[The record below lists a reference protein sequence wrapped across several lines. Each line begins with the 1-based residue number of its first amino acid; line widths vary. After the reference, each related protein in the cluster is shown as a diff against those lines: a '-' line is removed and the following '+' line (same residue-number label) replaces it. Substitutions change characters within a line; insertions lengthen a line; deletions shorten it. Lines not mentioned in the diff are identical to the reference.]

1 MPRRARAK
9 RRKLAASPPS
19 LGAKIVTE
27 DIADCRRLDQADGWC
42 AVSSV
47 HWFEGDSYT
56 MSSSRTSTPS
66 NKDAQSY
73 VSRILL
79 PTEPLRL
86 VSTNSP
92 SRNTPLRTSSPT
104 PISPSPWV
112 LSRLA
117 AASPRGRS
125 GTPPSLFNFKSP
137 VRSPICSP
145 ANRGLRVG
153 SSTSTHSRLGYLP
166 RVTDL
171 TMEPTSMM
179 ERALRILE
187 SKKRPLNSLS
197 DETENLPLPADGLA
211 TSKRRCASTSTSTV
225 QQNNSHQTGLPD
237 VANLGVNGTPE
248 YFKCTSL
255 VDMKRASRRSSGS
268 HSDLAS
274 EPGRPDVVV
283 STRRNRPIVKPLS
296 SSILPNR
303 VSCLPSAE
311 LEALAFGSR
320 KRPRA
325 ESPHSS
331 STTTSAATELLD
343 SILGT
348 NTASPAAP
356 AAKRITR
363 EIPTQTED
371 GSASQPQLTS
381 VAVSAVTTPSIAT
394 GTSFSPPPIAI
405 QPLRHVSSV
414 SKFIAGLEAR
424 ARASALARSRS
435 RQARSLAGQIDTSG
449 SPMSSSLEARHDRIR
464 KLFASLAEVPSTVTV
479 ASSTVSSS
487 SPSAAT
493 VTATT
498 ESSYST
504 TVPTTASAPSVPA
517 FVFGKEQSQKTT
529 ESLDSAGKT
538 ASFSPPAAAAAA
550 TVPSWP
556 KTDVGSAVKPE
567 LPAFAGLPAASSAVQ
582 SNGPTSTA
590 GFTIGSSRMT
600 VGQTAASTTSS
611 FAVSGN
617 SSLPSSTPTICS
629 TAGTASTASPVTS
642 TVGASPAAPLVNSA
656 SMPSFNFGAK
666 SSSSSASTT
675 SAPAF
680 NFGRVEAV
688 STTSSPATTTPLLS
702 VFGSASK
709 TSVTSTPAAAPASSP
724 QLTAT
729 STTAAGVSSSPA
741 PTLTLFQQPKPS
753 TTGLTTTV
761 APSLGSLTSTAS
773 SLFPSSTFP
782 SVAATKPF
790 SFGLK
795 GTTAATTTSASA
807 TVPPAST
814 TGAPPLAAS
823 TLFNFGTKSTAPAA
837 TAPALPGFSF
847 VTASSS
853 ASKTPVFGP
862 GTTSSSALTAPAAI
876 AVTTTAATTT
886 VSSLFGTSAAT
897 KPTAFGALT
906 PASSGT
912 SLSAGNPITSSTP
925 SVGFSFTLPSA
936 TAASRTTSIFA
947 PTMFTTTSSTAASTP
962 TLFASLATTQNAVS
976 MAATS
981 TAPSLPSTKPG
992 STFLFGVTP
1001 STSATT
1007 AAATSGSVFG
1017 VAGTTAPKFSFG
1029 ATSTTAPGFNS
1040 SPFGSPVVSTT
1051 ATATTTTA
1059 VSTGGF
1065 AFAAA
1070 AGAAS
1075 IAPSL
1080 FGSPA
1085 VNSFSAG
1092 TPSLF
1097 GQSPGAFSSSATLF
1111 APSKVS
1117 TATPTATTTNV
1128 GLSFGSAGL
1137 TAAAPSFGDKSAATT
1152 GPVVSSNGFTFG
1164 ASTTANSAAA
1174 AAALPAT
1181 TGGFAFNFKAVTATT
1196 TSSASAPLSLFT
1208 SPKSSPA
1215 NLFAAGTPT
1224 QPSTVAPGPFGMTAK
1239 TTAGP
1244 TFNFGST
1251 ATSAVT
1257 TTSNMVFGG
1266 SSGFGSSSD
1275 ALKRTASS
1283 AFDAASTTTTTT
1295 TGPFGS
1301 ALTFGA
1307 AAAASSAQPSAPK
1320 SVAFG
1325 GSVFGGAT
1333 STGQPFNFAAA
1344 APATSAPSNGFN
1356 FMAAS
1361 ATSGQNAFGSPAAG
1375 TFVFGQTAP
1384 PVFGAQPGVGGS
1396 PPNPFNAN
1404 PSPTAAASLH
1414 RRRQLRLKGRR

>member
-1 MPRRARAK
+1 
-9 RRKLAASPPS
+9 
-19 LGAKIVTE
+19 
-27 DIADCRRLDQADGWC
+27 
-42 AVSSV
+42 
-47 HWFEGDSYT
+47 

-73 VSRILL
+73 MSRILL
-79 PTEPLRL
+79 PTDPLRL

-92 SRNTPLRTSSPT
+92 SRHTPLRTSSPAPT
-104 PISPSPWV
+104 SPSPWA

-145 ANRGLRVG
+145 ANRAFRAG

-187 SKKRPLNSLS
+187 SKKRPLNALS

-296 SSILPNR
+296 SSVLPNR

-325 ESPHSS
+325 ESPHNS
-331 STTTSAATELLD
+331 TTSAATELLD

-371 GSASQPQLTS
+371 GCPSQPQLTS
-381 VAVSAVTTPSIAT
+381 VAVSAVASPTNAT
-394 GTSFSPPPIAI
+394 GTSFSPPIAI

-424 ARASALARSRS
+424 ARASALARSRN
-435 RQARSLAGQIDTSG
+435 RQARSLAGQIETSG

-464 KLFASLAEVPSTVTV
+464 KLFASLAEVPSTVT
-479 ASSTVSSS
+479 ATSSTVSSS
-487 SPSAAT
+487 SSSAT

-498 ESSYST
+498 ESSCST
-504 TVPTTASAPSVPA
+504 TVSTTASAPSVPA

-529 ESLDSAGKT
+529 ESLDSTSTAGKT
-538 ASFSPPAAAAAA
+538 ASFSPAAAAA
-550 TVPSWP
+550 TAPSWP

-567 LPAFAGLPAASSAVQ
+567 LPAFAGLPTASSAVQ
-582 SNGPTSTA
+582 SNGPASTA
-590 GFTIGSSRMT
+590 GFTIGNSRVT
-600 VGQTAASTTSS
+600 VGQTTASTTPL

-629 TAGTASTASPVTS
+629 TAVTTSTASPVTS
-642 TVGASPAAPLVNSA
+642 AVGVSPAAPLANST

-666 SSSSSASTT
+666 SSSSSVSTT
-675 SAPAF
+675 STPAF

-688 STTSSPATTTPLLS
+688 ASSSSTSTTPLLS

-709 TSVTSTPAAAPASSP
+709 TPVNSTPAAASASSP
-724 QLTAT
+724 QLAAA
-729 STTAAGVSSSPA
+729 STTAAGISSSPA
-741 PTLTLFQQPKPS
+741 PTLTLFHQPKPS

-761 APSLGSLTSTAS
+761 APSLVSPASTAS
-773 SLFPSSTFP
+773 SLFPSPAFPALP

-795 GTTAATTTSASA
+795 GTTTTTTSASSA
-807 TVPPAST
+807 VPPAST
-814 TGAPPLAAS
+814 TGAPQLAAS

-837 TAPALPGFSF
+837 TAPALPSFSF

-853 ASKTPVFGP
+853 ASKTSVFGP
-862 GTTSSSALTAPAAI
+862 GTTSSPALAVPAA
-876 AVTTTAATTT
+876 ASTAAATST
-886 VSSLFGTSAAT
+886 VSSLFGTSSVTSAAT
-897 KPTAFGALT
+897 KPTSFGALT

-912 SLSAGNPITSSTP
+912 SLSAGNSSTP
-925 SVGFSFTLPSA
+925 SLGFSFTLPSS

-947 PTMFTTTSSTAASTP
+947 PTVPTSSTAASTP
-962 TLFASLATTQNAVS
+962 TLFGSLATTQNAVS

-981 TAPSLPSTKPG
+981 TAPSVPSTKSG

-1007 AAATSGSVFG
+1007 TTAAATSSSAFG
-1017 VAGTTAPKFSFG
+1017 VAGTTAPPFAFG
-1029 ATSTTAPGFNS
+1029 ATSTAAPGFNS
-1040 SPFGSPVVSTT
+1040 SAFGSPVVSTT
-1051 ATATTTTA
+1051 AAATTASTA

-1065 AFAAA
+1065 AFAA
-1070 AGAAS
+1070 GAAS
-1075 IAPSL
+1075 HAPSL

-1092 TPSLF
+1092 SPSLF
-1097 GQSPGAFSSSATLF
+1097 GQSPGALSSSASLF
-1111 APSKVS
+1111 APSKAS
-1117 TATPTATTTNV
+1117 TATPTAPTTNV
-1128 GLSFGSAGL
+1128 SLSFGSAGL
-1137 TAAAPSFGDKSAATT
+1137 TAGPVFGDKPAATT

-1164 ASTTANSAAA
+1164 ASTTANSVAAA
-1174 AAALPAT
+1174 AAASPAT

-1196 TSSASAPLSLFT
+1196 TGSTSAPLSLFT

-1224 QPSTVAPGPFGMTAK
+1224 QPSTVAPGPFGMVAK

-1244 TFNFGST
+1244 TFNFGGT
-1251 ATSAVT
+1251 ATSAAT
-1257 TTSNMVFGG
+1257 TTSSMVFGG
-1266 SSGFGSSSD
+1266 ISGFGSSSD

-1295 TGPFGS
+1295 TTGPFGS

-1307 AAAASSAQPSAPK
+1307 AAAAGSSAQPSAPK

-1325 GSVFGGAT
+1325 GSVFGAT

-1396 PPNPFNAN
+1396 PPNPFSAN
-1404 PSPTAAASLH
+1404 PSPTAASTASLH

>member
-1 MPRRARAK
+1 MRDVQRQK
-9 RRKLAASPPS
+9 Y
-19 LGAKIVTE
+19 
-27 DIADCRRLDQADGWC
+27 CRRLDQADGWST
-42 AVSSV
+42 VSSV

-92 SRNTPLRTSSPT
+92 SRNTPLRTSSPA

-331 STTTSAATELLD
+331 STTSAATELLD

-394 GTSFSPPPIAI
+394 GTSLSPPIAI

-435 RQARSLAGQIDTSG
+435 RQARSLAGQVETSG

-487 SPSAAT
+487 SSSSSAT

-504 TVPTTASAPSVPA
+504 TASTPSVPA

-529 ESLDSAGKT
+529 ESQDSSGKT

-550 TVPSWP
+550 AAAVPSWP

-590 GFTIGSSRMT
+590 GFTIGNSRMT
-600 VGQTAASTTSS
+600 VGQTTASTTSS

-629 TAGTASTASPVTS
+629 TAGTTSTASPVTS
-642 TVGASPAAPLVNSA
+642 AVGVSPAASLVNSA

-666 SSSSSASTT
+666 SSSASTT

-688 STTSSPATTTPLLS
+688 ATTSSSATTTPLLS

-709 TSVTSTPAAAPASSP
+709 TSVTSTPAAASASSP
-724 QLTAT
+724 QLAAT
-729 STTAAGVSSSPA
+729 STTAVGVSSSPA
-741 PTLTLFQQPKPS
+741 PTLTLFHQPKPS
-753 TTGLTTTV
+753 TTV

-782 SVAATKPF
+782 AISSVAATKPF

-807 TVPPAST
+807 AVPPAST
-814 TGAPPLAAS
+814 TGAPQLAAS

-862 GTTSSSALTAPAAI
+862 GTTSSSALAAPAAT
-876 AVTTTAATTT
+876 AATTTAAANTT
-886 VSSLFGTSAAT
+886 VSSLFGTSSVTSAAT
-897 KPTAFGALT
+897 KPTSFGALT

-925 SVGFSFTLPSA
+925 SLGFSFTLPSA
-936 TAASRTTSIFA
+936 TATSRTTSIFA
-947 PTMFTTTSSTAASTP
+947 PTVSITSSTAASTP

-981 TAPSLPSTKPG
+981 TAPSLPTTKPG

-1007 AAATSGSVFG
+1007 TAAAATSGSVFG
-1017 VAGTTAPKFSFG
+1017 AAGTTVPHFAFGG

-1051 ATATTTTA
+1051 ATATTTTTA

-1092 TPSLF
+1092 SPSLF

-1117 TATPTATTTNV
+1117 TATPTAMTTNV

-1137 TAAAPSFGDKSAATT
+1137 TAAAPAFGDKSAATT

-1196 TSSASAPLSLFT
+1196 TSSTSAPLSLFT

-1251 ATSAVT
+1251 ATSAAT